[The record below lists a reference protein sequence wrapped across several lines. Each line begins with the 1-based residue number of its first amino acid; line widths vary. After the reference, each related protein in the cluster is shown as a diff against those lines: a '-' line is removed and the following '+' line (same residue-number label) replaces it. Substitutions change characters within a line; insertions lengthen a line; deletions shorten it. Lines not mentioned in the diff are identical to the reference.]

1 MSKPVRQHFIPRS
14 YLNNFSENEGD
25 KYFIYGCRKGNNGII
40 SRLSTKDICLQ
51 RNLYTIPTNDETKK
65 FAIEH
70 FYDKNVDG
78 VYPDIYNILTDDNI
92 KLIDFDTRLKIIKT
106 TLSLYFRTPR
116 FLNEQNELTGKMIR
130 DLANMTNVDEAT
142 YRFLGEEIKFKK
154 DEIEF
159 IIKEKRERNRILF
172 LSEHLR
178 AYENLVQLKLMDG
191 ISVCKLIDD
200 SEFITSDN
208 PIIMRPFMDP
218 TDPNFDYGILNKRI
232 NPFDVTNMIHLP
244 LNKKYILTIMPR
256 MDEAIINTIQRLE
269 IRMIDSLMHNSDVEK
284 FSDQWILGSK
294 EGIENHFKD
303 QESYNEETPEN
314 IAMLDDYKEMILE
327 NMELA
332 KLMKEYGVGHEKVKA
347 KLNQMKQNPKVTADP
362 NFKIMVEEIEKTTDN
377 KC

>member
-1 MSKPVRQHFIPRS
+1 
-14 YLNNFSENEGD
+14 
-25 KYFIYGCRKGNNGII
+25 
-40 SRLSTKDICLQ
+40 
-51 RNLYTIPTNDETKK
+51 
-65 FAIEH
+65 
-70 FYDKNVDG
+70 
-78 VYPDIYNILTDDNI
+78 
-92 KLIDFDTRLKIIKT
+92 
-106 TLSLYFRTPR
+106 
-116 FLNEQNELTGKMIR
+116 MIR